1 MFCAPK
7 NRSVRSISK
16 NTEFFKMKPTL
27 SASDIAFFKELLQQE
42 LEDLLARA
50 DETVSNLS
58 KSGET
63 IADPLDRAAVD
74 SGRESALRFR
84 ERESRLIRKIKT
96 ALAKIDEE
104 TFGIC
109 ESCGEEIPMSR
120 LKARPVTAHCIQC
133 KTMMENW
140 ERAAGL

>member
-1 MFCAPK
+1 
-7 NRSVRSISK
+7 
-16 NTEFFKMKPTL
+16 MKPTL
-27 SASDIAFFKELLQQE
+27 TPLEIAFFKELLQQE

-50 DETVSNLS
+50 DETVCHLS

-74 SGRESALRFR
+74 TGQESALRFR

-96 ALAKIDEE
+96 ALRKIDEK

-109 ESCGEEIPMSR
+109 ESCGEDIPVSR
-120 LKARPVTAHCIQC
+120 LKARPVTAHCIEC
-133 KTMMENW
+133 KTKMESW
-140 ERAAGL
+140 ERVAGL

>member
-1 MFCAPK
+1 MFCVPK
-7 NRSVRSISK
+7 NRFGRSISK

-27 SASDIAFFKELLQQE
+27 SPLDIDFFKELLQSD
-42 LEDLLARA
+42 LEDLLTRA
-50 DETVSNLS
+50 DETVSHLS
-58 KSGET
+58 SSDET

-74 SGRESALRFR
+74 TGRESALRFR
-84 ERESRLIRKIKT
+84 ERESRLIRKIKI
-96 ALAKIDEE
+96 ALRKIDEK

-109 ESCGEEIPMSR
+109 ENCGDEIPLSR

-133 KTMMENW
+133 KTKMENW